1 VGEDLKKAIKDDD
14 VRSFN
19 RTLELARLLQDD
31 NTMEEQLAATLCYA
45 AEAGSISM
53 MNAVIQMGVGKALS
67 PMFLP

>member
-1 VGEDLKKAIKDDD
+1 MGEDLKKAIEDDD
-14 VRSFN
+14 MRSFSQI
-19 RTLELARLLQDD
+19 LELARLLQDD

-53 MNAVIQMGVGKALS
+53 MKAVMQMGVGKALS